1 MQFDKNSL
9 RNANVYT
16 AIALSFLFMLLS
28 GLIPNNPMIFSI
40 KNQALRYLITSIFL
54 LGAGSSL
61 VFILTRVIK
70 RRE

>member
-9 RNANVYT
+9 RNPNVYT

-28 GLIPNNPMIFSI
+28 GLIPNNSMIFSI

-70 RRE
+70 R

>member
-1 MQFDKNSL
+1 MPQFDKNSL
-9 RNANVYT
+9 RNPNVYT

-70 RRE
+70 R